1 MTYRTKLLV
10 NFTALFVIFA
20 VVLIVFQHHRD
31 VNHREELLSTRLRS
45 YSDLVAGALEQQD
58 ADLDSTAM
66 KQLQNM
72 LPPELRLTVV
82 SRDGRVRYDTDE
94 PDLGKVGN
102 HSSRPEVKTAWLK
115 GEGIDIRQSETTH
128 RTYFYFAKSYG
139 DFSIRVALPYDDSV
153 QDFMQ
158 PGNVFTGFVLLIF
171 PIVIVLLIYLS
182 DRFGKSVAGLRR
194 FINSADRGLVD
205 YDRITFPNTEL
216 GEMGRAIMQKYK
228 ELEQSNQIIAVERE
242 RLTRHFLYFDGGIAI
257 FSPERRKML
266 ANPSFLQFVNTILDT
281 PTPDIDAIWEAEA
294 FRPARNFLE
303 LNQKPTI
310 REKQSEAAPVFRYT
324 IHAGSSIFALQ
335 LLIYS
340 EGSFEMTLTDATR
353 AEKNKLLKQQMSNNI
368 THELRTPVS
377 SIRGFVETLLQC
389 DTLSEERR
397 HYFLQRTYAQVVRLS
412 DLIRD
417 VALISKTEEAADTL
431 PREDITLLP
440 LARDVVEE
448 LRPSLEAAGMQATID
463 IPERTTM
470 HGNFSLL
477 YGIFRN
483 LMENS
488 IRYAGH
494 GTTLTLQCYRQEAG
508 TLYFRYFDTGCGVAE
523 EHLPRLFERFY
534 RVSEGRTRDC
544 GGTGLGLSIVRNAVL
559 FHGGTISVRN
569 RKGGGLEFL
578 FTMKK

>member
-10 NFTALFVIFA
+10 NFTALFVVFA

-31 VNHREELLSTRLRS
+31 VNHREELLTTRLRS
-45 YSDLVAGALEQQD
+45 YSDIVAGALEQQ
-58 ADLDSTAM
+58 ASASDSAAVSR
-66 KQLQNM
+66 LQSV

-94 PDLGKVGN
+94 PDPNKVGN
-102 HSSRPEVKTAWLK
+102 HNSRPEVKTAWLQ
-115 GEGIDIRQSETTH
+115 GEGSDIRQSETTH

-139 DFSIRVALPYDDSV
+139 DFSVRVALPYDDSV
-153 QDFMQ
+153 QNFMQ
-158 PGNVFTGFVLLIF
+158 PGNMFTGFVLLIF

-194 FINSADRGLVD
+194 FIDSADRGLVD
-205 YDRITFPNTEL
+205 YDRISFPNTEL
-216 GEMGRAIMQKYK
+216 GDMGRAILQKYK

-266 ANPSFLQFVNTILDT
+266 ANPSFLQLVNTILDA
-281 PTPDIDAIWEAEA
+281 PTPDIDAIWEAEP
-294 FRPARNFLE
+294 FKPARDFLE
-303 LNQKPTI
+303 LNQKSTPG
-310 REKQSEAAPVFRYT
+310 EQSEAAPVFRYT
-324 IHAGSSIFALQ
+324 IHAGSNFFALQ

-340 EGSFEMTLTDATR
+340 EGSFEMTLTDVTR
-353 AEKNKLLKQQMSNNI
+353 TEKNKLLKQQMSNNI

-397 HYFLQRTYAQVVRLS
+397 RYFLQRTYAQVVRLS

-431 PREDITLLP
+431 PREEIALLP

-448 LRPSLEAAGMQATID
+448 LHPALQAADMQAEID
-463 IPERTTM
+463 IPEGAAM

-488 IRYAGH
+488 IRYAGR
-494 GTTLTLQCYRQEAG
+494 GSALTLQCYRREAG
-508 TLYFRYFDTGCGVAE
+508 TLYFRYYDTGCGVAE